1 MDNLT
6 EKVVGF
12 VGTGVMGRSMAANL
26 MKAGITVC
34 VYNRTREKAED
45 LIADGAIWKDTPGE
59 VAKASDIVITMVG
72 YPKDV
77 EEVYFNANGLLANAA
92 QGAYLIDMTTSSPAL
107 AKKIFQTAKDQ
118 GIFAMDAPV
127 SGGDI
132 GAREGTL
139 SIMVGAEKD
148 AFEAMRPLFE
158 LLGKNIQHQ
167 GGAGAGQ
174 YTKMANQIAIAGN
187 MMGVSEAIA
196 YAKQVGLDP
205 THVLD
210 SIATGAAG
218 SWSLSNLA
226 PRMIRGDFAPG
237 FYIKHFIKDM
247 GIAIESAEEAGLTL
261 PGLTLAKQLYNQLA
275 REGLEDEGTQAL
287 FKLVCRTKE
296 E

>member
-1 MDNLT
+1 MDNLA

-26 MKAGITVC
+26 MKADITVC

-45 LIADGAIWKDTPGE
+45 LIADGAIWKDSPGE

-77 EEVYFNANGLLANAA
+77 EEVYFNANGLLANA
-92 QGAYLIDMTTSSPAL
+92 QEGAYLIDMTTSSPAL
-107 AKKIFQTAKDQ
+107 AKKIYHTAKDQ

-139 SIMVGAEKD
+139 SIMVGADKD
-148 AFEAMRPLFE
+148 AFEEMRPLFE

-247 GIAIESAEEAGLTL
+247 GIAIESAEEAGLSL

-296 E
+296 

>member
-1 MDNLT
+1 MDNLA

-12 VGTGVMGRSMAANL
+12 VGTGVMGRSMASNL

-77 EEVYFNANGLLANAA
+77 EEVYFNANGLLANA
-92 QGAYLIDMTTSSPAL
+92 QEGAYLIDMTTSSPAL
-107 AKKIFQTAKDQ
+107 AKKIYHTAKDQ

-139 SIMVGAEKD
+139 SIMVGADKD
-148 AFEAMRPLFE
+148 AFEEMRPLFE

-218 SWSLSNLA
+218 SWSLTNLA
-226 PRMIRGDFAPG
+226 PRMIRGAFAPG

-247 GIAIESAEEAGLTL
+247 GIAIESAEEAGLDL

-296 E
+296 

>member
-1 MDNLT
+1 MSTLN
-6 EKVVGF
+6 EKVIGF
-12 VGTGVMGRSMAANL
+12 VGTGVMGRSMAMNL
-26 MKAGITVC
+26 MKEGLTVC

-45 LIADGAIWKDTPGE
+45 LIAEGAIWKDTPGE
-59 VAKASDIVITMVG
+59 VAKACDIIITMVG
-72 YPKDV
+72 YPRDV
-77 EEVYFNANGLLANAA
+77 EEVYFNADGIIANA
-92 QGAYLIDMTTSSPAL
+92 QDGAYLIDMTTSSPSL
-107 AKKIFQTAKDQ
+107 AKKIYQTAKEK
-118 GIFAMDAPV
+118 GLFAMDAPV

-139 SIMVGAEKD
+139 SIMVGADD
-148 AFEAMRPLFE
+148 AAYEAMLPLFE

-167 GGAGAGQ
+167 GTAGAGQ

-196 YAKQVGLDP
+196 YAKTVGLDP

-226 PRMIRGDFAPG
+226 PRMIRGDWAPG

-247 GIAIESAEEAGLTL
+247 KIAIESAEEENLTL
-261 PGLTLAKQLYNQLA
+261 PGLNLAKQLYDELA
-275 REGLEDEGTQAL
+275 IKGKENEGTQAL
-287 FKLVCRTKE
+287 IKLLLQE
-296 E
+296 EA

>member
-1 MDNLT
+1 MDNLA

-77 EEVYFNANGLLANAA
+77 EEVYFNANGLLANA
-92 QGAYLIDMTTSSPAL
+92 QEGAYLIDMTTSSPAL
-107 AKKIFQTAKDQ
+107 AKKIYQTAKDQ
-118 GIFAMDAPV
+118 GIFSMDAPV

-139 SIMVGAEKD
+139 SIMVGADKD
-148 AFEAMRPLFE
+148 AFEEMRPLFE

-218 SWSLSNLA
+218 RWSLSNLA

-247 GIAIESAEEAGLTL
+247 GIAIESAEEAGLSL

-287 FKLVCRTKE
+287 FKLVCRVKE
-296 E
+296 

>member
-1 MDNLT
+1 MDNLA

-77 EEVYFNANGLLANAA
+77 EEVYFNANGLLANAQ

-107 AKKIFQTAKDQ
+107 AKKIYQTAKDQ

-139 SIMVGAEKD
+139 SIMVGADKD
-148 AFEAMRPLFE
+148 AFEAMCPLFE

-247 GIAIESAEEAGLTL
+247 GIAIESAEEAGLNL

-287 FKLVCRTKE
+287 FKLVCRVKE
-296 E
+296 

>member
-1 MDNLT
+1 MDNLA

-77 EEVYFNANGLLANAA
+77 EEVYFNANGLLANA
-92 QGAYLIDMTTSSPAL
+92 QEGAYLIDMTTSSPAL
-107 AKKIFQTAKDQ
+107 AKKIYQTAKDQ

-139 SIMVGAEKD
+139 SIMVGADKD
-148 AFEAMRPLFE
+148 AFEEMRPLFE

-287 FKLVCRTKE
+287 FKLVSRVKE
-296 E
+296 

>member
-1 MDNLT
+1 MSTLN
-6 EKVVGF
+6 EKVIGF
-12 VGTGVMGRSMAANL
+12 VGTGVMGRSMALNL
-26 MKAGITVC
+26 MKEGLTVC

-45 LIADGAIWKDTPGE
+45 LIAEGAIWKDTPGE
-59 VAKASDIVITMVG
+59 VAKACDIIITMVG
-72 YPKDV
+72 YPRDV
-77 EEVYFNANGLLANAA
+77 EEVYFNADGIIANA
-92 QGAYLIDMTTSSPAL
+92 QEGAYLIDMTTSSPSL
-107 AKKIFQTAKDQ
+107 AKKIYQTAKEK
-118 GIFAMDAPV
+118 GLFAMDAPV

-139 SIMVGAEKD
+139 SIMVGADD
-148 AFEAMRPLFE
+148 AAYNAMLPLFE

-167 GGAGAGQ
+167 GTAGAGQ

-196 YAKQVGLDP
+196 YAKTVGLDP

-226 PRMIRGDFAPG
+226 PRMIRGDWAPG

-247 GIAIESAEEAGLTL
+247 KIAIDSAEEENLSL
-261 PGLTLAKQLYNQLA
+261 PGLTLAKQLYDELA
-275 REGLEDEGTQAL
+275 IKGLENEGTQAL
-287 FKLVCRTKE
+287 VKLFLKE
-296 E
+296 EA

>member
-1 MDNLT
+1 MTTLS
-6 EKVVGF
+6 EKVIGF
-12 VGTGVMGRSMAANL
+12 VGTGVMGRSMAMNL
-26 MKAGITVC
+26 MKEGLTVC

-45 LIADGAIWKDTPGE
+45 LIAEGAIWKDTPGD
-59 VAKASDIVITMVG
+59 VAKACDIIITMVG
-72 YPKDV
+72 YPRDV
-77 EEVYFNANGLLANAA
+77 EEVYFNADGIIANA
-92 QGAYLIDMTTSSPAL
+92 QSGAYLIDMTTSSPSL
-107 AKKIFQTAKDQ
+107 AKKIYQTAKDK
-118 GIFAMDAPV
+118 GLYAMDAPV

-139 SIMVGAEKD
+139 SIMVGADEA
-148 AFEAMRPLFE
+148 AFTAMTPLFE

-167 GGAGAGQ
+167 GSAGAGQ

-196 YAKQVGLDP
+196 YAKTVGLDP

-226 PRMIRGDFAPG
+226 PRMIRGDWAPG

-247 GIAIESAEEAGLTL
+247 KIAIESAEEEGLTL
-261 PGLTLAKQLYNQLA
+261 PGLTLAKQLYDELA
-275 REGLEDEGTQAL
+275 IKGMEDEGTQAL
-287 FKLVCRTKE
+287 IKLLIKE
-296 E
+296 TN

>member
-1 MDNLT
+1 MSTLN
-6 EKVVGF
+6 EKVIGF
-12 VGTGVMGRSMAANL
+12 VGTGVMGRSMALNL
-26 MKAGITVC
+26 MKEGLAVC

-45 LIADGAIWKDTPGE
+45 LIAEGAIWKDTPGE
-59 VAKASDIVITMVG
+59 IAKACDIIITMVG
-72 YPKDV
+72 YPRDV
-77 EEVYFNANGLLANAA
+77 EEVYFNADGIIANA
-92 QGAYLIDMTTSSPAL
+92 QEGAYLIDMTTSSPSL
-107 AKKIFQTAKDQ
+107 AKKIYQTAKET
-118 GIFAMDAPV
+118 GLFAMDAPV

-139 SIMVGAEKD
+139 SIMVGADD
-148 AFEAMRPLFE
+148 AAYEAMLPLFE

-167 GGAGAGQ
+167 GTAGAGQ

-196 YAKQVGLDP
+196 YAKTVGLDP

-226 PRMIRGDFAPG
+226 PRMIRGDWAPG

-247 GIAIESAEEAGLTL
+247 KIAIESAEEENLTL
-261 PGLTLAKQLYNQLA
+261 PGLNLAKQLYDELA
-275 REGLEDEGTQAL
+275 IKGKENEGTQAL
-287 FKLVCRTKE
+287 IKLLLKE
-296 E
+296 A

>member
-1 MDNLT
+1 MDNLA

-12 VGTGVMGRSMAANL
+12 VGTGVMGRSMASNL

-77 EEVYFNANGLLANAA
+77 EEVYFNANGLLANA
-92 QGAYLIDMTTSSPAL
+92 QEGAYLIDMTTSSPAL
-107 AKKIFQTAKDQ
+107 AKKIYHTAKDH

-139 SIMVGAEKD
+139 SIMVGADKD
-148 AFEAMRPLFE
+148 AFEEMRPLFE

-218 SWSLSNLA
+218 SWSLTNLA

-247 GIAIESAEEAGLTL
+247 GIAIESAEEAGLSL

-296 E
+296 

>member
-1 MDNLT
+1 MTILA

-26 MKAGITVC
+26 LKEGITVC

-45 LIADGAIWKDTPGE
+45 LIADGAIWKDTPAD

-77 EEVYFNANGLLANAA
+77 DEVYFNADGLLANAQA
-92 QGAYLIDMTTSSPAL
+92 GAYLLDMTTSSPLL
-107 AKKIFQTAKDQ
+107 AKKIYQTAKDH
-118 GIFAMDAPV
+118 GIHAMDAPV

-139 SIMVGAEKD
+139 SIMVGADEAD
-148 AFEAMRPLFE
+148 FEAMRPLFE

-167 GGAGAGQ
+167 GAAGAGQ

-218 SWSLSNLA
+218 SWSLTNLA
-226 PRMIRGDFAPG
+226 PRKIRGDFAPG

-261 PGLTLAKQLYNQLA
+261 PGLTLAKQLYDPLA
-275 REGLEDEGTQAL
+275 REGLENEGTQAL
-287 FKLVCRTKE
+287 FKLILPKAE
-296 E
+296 

>member
-1 MDNLT
+1 MTILA

-26 MKAGITVC
+26 LKEGITVC

-45 LIADGAIWKDTPGE
+45 LIADGAIWKDTPAD

-77 EEVYFNANGLLANAA
+77 DEVYFNADGLLANAQA
-92 QGAYLIDMTTSSPAL
+92 GAYLIDMTTSSPLL
-107 AKKIFQTAKDQ
+107 AKKIYQTAKDH
-118 GIFAMDAPV
+118 GIHAMDAPV

-139 SIMVGAEKD
+139 SIMVGADEAD
-148 AFEAMRPLFE
+148 FEAMRPLFE

-167 GGAGAGQ
+167 GTAGAGQ

-218 SWSLSNLA
+218 SWSLTNLA

-261 PGLTLAKQLYNQLA
+261 PGLTLAKQLYDQLA
-275 REGLEDEGTQAL
+275 REGLENEGTQAL
-287 FKLVCRTKE
+287 FKLILPKAE
-296 E
+296 

>member
-1 MDNLT
+1 MSTLN
-6 EKVVGF
+6 EKVIGF
-12 VGTGVMGRSMAANL
+12 VGTGVMGRSMAMNL
-26 MKAGITVC
+26 MKEGLTVC

-45 LIADGAIWKDTPGE
+45 LIAEGAIWKDTPGE
-59 VAKASDIVITMVG
+59 VAKACDIIITMVG
-72 YPKDV
+72 YPRDV
-77 EEVYFNANGLLANAA
+77 EEVYFNADGIIANA
-92 QGAYLIDMTTSSPAL
+92 QDGAYLIDMTTSSPSL
-107 AKKIFQTAKDQ
+107 AKKIYQTAKEK
-118 GIFAMDAPV
+118 GLFAMDAPV

-139 SIMVGAEKD
+139 SIMVGAD
-148 AFEAMRPLFE
+148 GAAYEAMLPLFE

-167 GGAGAGQ
+167 GTAGAGQ

-196 YAKQVGLDP
+196 YAKTVGLDP

-226 PRMIRGDFAPG
+226 PRMIRGDWAPG

-247 GIAIESAEEAGLTL
+247 KIAIESAEEENLTL
-261 PGLTLAKQLYNQLA
+261 PGLNLAKQLYDELA
-275 REGLEDEGTQAL
+275 IKGKENEGTQAL
-287 FKLVCRTKE
+287 IKLLLQE
-296 E
+296 EA

>member
-1 MDNLT
+1 MDNLA

-12 VGTGVMGRSMAANL
+12 VGTGVMGRSMASNL

-77 EEVYFNANGLLANAA
+77 EEVYFNANGLLANA
-92 QGAYLIDMTTSSPAL
+92 QEGAYLIDMTTSSPAL
-107 AKKIFQTAKDQ
+107 AKKIYHTAKDQ

-139 SIMVGAEKD
+139 SIMVGADKD
-148 AFEAMRPLFE
+148 AFEEMRPLFE

-210 SIATGAAG
+210 SIATGGAG

-247 GIAIESAEEAGLTL
+247 GIAIESAEEAGLSL

-296 E
+296 

>member
-1 MDNLT
+1 
-6 EKVVGF
+6 
-12 VGTGVMGRSMAANL
+12 
-26 MKAGITVC
+26 
-34 VYNRTREKAED
+34 
-45 LIADGAIWKDTPGE
+45 
-59 VAKASDIVITMVG
+59 
-72 YPKDV
+72 
-77 EEVYFNANGLLANAA
+77 
-92 QGAYLIDMTTSSPAL
+92 
-107 AKKIFQTAKDQ
+107 
-118 GIFAMDAPV
+118 
-127 SGGDI
+127 
-132 GAREGTL
+132 
-139 SIMVGAEKD
+139 
-148 AFEAMRPLFE
+148 MRPLFE

-247 GIAIESAEEAGLTL
+247 GIAIESAEEAGLSL

-287 FKLVCRTKE
+287 FKLVCRVKE
-296 E
+296 

>member
-1 MDNLT
+1 MDNLA

-77 EEVYFNANGLLANAA
+77 EEVYFNANGLLANA
-92 QGAYLIDMTTSSPAL
+92 QEGAYLIDMTTSSPAL
-107 AKKIFQTAKDQ
+107 AKKIYQTAKDQ

-139 SIMVGAEKD
+139 SIMVGADKD
-148 AFEAMRPLFE
+148 AFEEMRPLFE

-196 YAKQVGLDP
+196 YAKQVGRDP

-247 GIAIESAEEAGLTL
+247 GIAIESAEEAGLSL

-296 E
+296 

>member
-1 MDNLT
+1 MDNLA

-12 VGTGVMGRSMAANL
+12 VGTGVMGRSMASNL

-77 EEVYFNANGLLANAA
+77 EEVYFNANGLLANA
-92 QGAYLIDMTTSSPAL
+92 QEGAYLIDMTTSSPAL
-107 AKKIFQTAKDQ
+107 AKKIYHTAKDQ

-139 SIMVGAEKD
+139 SIMVGADKD
-148 AFEAMRPLFE
+148 AFEEMRPLFE

-247 GIAIESAEEAGLTL
+247 GIAIESAEEAGLSL

-296 E
+296 

>member
-1 MDNLT
+1 MDNLA

-12 VGTGVMGRSMAANL
+12 VGTGVMGRSMASNL

-77 EEVYFNANGLLANAA
+77 EEVYFNANGLLANA
-92 QGAYLIDMTTSSPAL
+92 QEGAYLIDMTTSSPAL
-107 AKKIFQTAKDQ
+107 AKKIYHTAKDQ

-139 SIMVGAEKD
+139 SIMVGADKD
-148 AFEAMRPLFE
+148 AFEEMRPLFE

-167 GGAGAGQ
+167 GGAGA
-174 YTKMANQIAIAGN
+174 
-187 MMGVSEAIA
+187 SEAIA

-218 SWSLSNLA
+218 SWSLTNLA

-247 GIAIESAEEAGLTL
+247 GIAIESAEEAGLSL

-296 E
+296 

>member
-1 MDNLT
+1 MDNLA

-26 MKAGITVC
+26 MKADITVC

-45 LIADGAIWKDTPGE
+45 LIADGAIWKDSPGE

-77 EEVYFNANGLLANAA
+77 EEVYFNANGLLANA
-92 QGAYLIDMTTSSPAL
+92 QEGAYLIDMTTSSPAL
-107 AKKIFQTAKDQ
+107 AKKIYQTAKDQ

-139 SIMVGAEKD
+139 SIMVGADKD
-148 AFEAMRPLFE
+148 AFEEMRPLFE

-247 GIAIESAEEAGLTL
+247 GIAIESAEEAGLDL

-287 FKLVCRTKE
+287 FKLVSRVKE
-296 E
+296 

>member
-1 MDNLT
+1 MDNLA

-12 VGTGVMGRSMAANL
+12 VGTGVMGRSMASNL

-77 EEVYFNANGLLANAA
+77 EEVYFNANGLLANA
-92 QGAYLIDMTTSSPAL
+92 QEGAYLIDMTTSSPAL
-107 AKKIFQTAKDQ
+107 AKKIYHTAKDQ

-139 SIMVGAEKD
+139 SIMVGADKD
-148 AFEAMRPLFE
+148 AFEEMRPLFE

-218 SWSLSNLA
+218 SWSLTNLA

-247 GIAIESAEEAGLTL
+247 GIAIESAEEAGLSL
-261 PGLTLAKQLYNQLA
+261 SGLTLAKQLYNQLA

-296 E
+296 

>member
-1 MDNLT
+1 MTNLT

-26 MKAGITVC
+26 IKAGITVC

-45 LIADGAIWKDTPGE
+45 LIADGAIWKDTPAE

-77 EEVYFNANGLLANAA
+77 EEVYFNADGLLANA
-92 QGAYLIDMTTSSPAL
+92 QPGAYLIDMTTSSPLL
-107 AKKIFQTAKDQ
+107 AKKIYQTAKDHN
-118 GIFAMDAPV
+118 IFAMDAPV

-132 GAREGTL
+132 GAREATL
-139 SIMVGAEKD
+139 SIMVGAD
-148 AFEAMRPLFE
+148 AAAFDAMRPLFE

-167 GGAGAGQ
+167 GAAGAGQ

-247 GIAIESAEEAGLTL
+247 GIAIESAEEAGLDL
-261 PGLTLAKQLYNQLA
+261 PGLTLAKKLYDQLA
-275 REGLEDEGTQAL
+275 DKGLENDGTQAL
-287 FKLVCRTKE
+287 FKLISKE
-296 E
+296 V

>member
-1 MDNLT
+1 MSTLN
-6 EKVVGF
+6 EKVIGF
-12 VGTGVMGRSMAANL
+12 VGTGVMGRSMAMNL
-26 MKAGITVC
+26 MKEGLTVC

-45 LIADGAIWKDTPGE
+45 LIAEGAIWKDTPGE
-59 VAKASDIVITMVG
+59 VAKACDIIITMVG
-72 YPKDV
+72 YPRDV
-77 EEVYFNANGLLANAA
+77 EEVYFNADGIIANA
-92 QGAYLIDMTTSSPAL
+92 QDGAYLIDMTTSSPSL
-107 AKKIFQTAKDQ
+107 AKKIYQTAKEK
-118 GIFAMDAPV
+118 GLFAMDAPV

-139 SIMVGAEKD
+139 SIMVGAD
-148 AFEAMRPLFE
+148 DVAYEAMLPLFE

-167 GGAGAGQ
+167 GTAGAGQ

-196 YAKQVGLDP
+196 YAKTVGLDP

-226 PRMIRGDFAPG
+226 PRMIRGDWAPG

-247 GIAIESAEEAGLTL
+247 KIAIESAEEENLTL
-261 PGLTLAKQLYNQLA
+261 PGLNLAKQLYDELA
-275 REGLEDEGTQAL
+275 IKGKENEGTQAL
-287 FKLVCRTKE
+287 IKLLLQE
-296 E
+296 EA

>member
-1 MDNLT
+1 MTILA

-26 MKAGITVC
+26 LKEGITVC

-45 LIADGAIWKDTPGE
+45 LIADGAIWKDTPAD

-77 EEVYFNANGLLANAA
+77 DEVYFNADGLLANAQA
-92 QGAYLIDMTTSSPAL
+92 GAYLIDMTTSSPLL
-107 AKKIFQTAKDQ
+107 AKKIYQTAKDH
-118 GIFAMDAPV
+118 GIHAMDAPV

-139 SIMVGAEKD
+139 SIMVGADEAD
-148 AFEAMRPLFE
+148 FEAMRPLFE

-167 GGAGAGQ
+167 GAAGAGQ

-218 SWSLSNLA
+218 SWSLTNLA

-247 GIAIESAEEAGLTL
+247 GIAIESAEEVGLTL
-261 PGLTLAKQLYNQLA
+261 PGLTLAKQLYDQLA
-275 REGLEDEGTQAL
+275 REGLENEGTQAL
-287 FKLVCRTKE
+287 FKLILPKAE
-296 E
+296 

>member
-1 MDNLT
+1 MDNLA

-12 VGTGVMGRSMAANL
+12 VGTGVMGRSMASNL

-77 EEVYFNANGLLANAA
+77 EEVYFNANGLLANA
-92 QGAYLIDMTTSSPAL
+92 QEGAYLIDMTTSSPAL
-107 AKKIFQTAKDQ
+107 AKKIYQTAKDQ

-139 SIMVGAEKD
+139 SIMVGADKD
-148 AFEAMRPLFE
+148 AFEEMRPLFE

-296 E
+296 

>member
-1 MDNLT
+1 MDNLA

-77 EEVYFNANGLLANAA
+77 EEVYFNANGLLANA
-92 QGAYLIDMTTSSPAL
+92 QTGAYLIDMTTSSPAL
-107 AKKIFQTAKDQ
+107 AKKIYQTAKDQ

-139 SIMVGAEKD
+139 SIMVGADKD
-148 AFEAMRPLFE
+148 AFEEMRPLFE

-167 GGAGAGQ
+167 GSAGAGQ

-296 E
+296 

>member
-1 MDNLT
+1 MDNLA

-77 EEVYFNANGLLANAA
+77 EEVYFNANGLLANA
-92 QGAYLIDMTTSSPAL
+92 QEGAYLIDMTTSSPAL
-107 AKKIFQTAKDQ
+107 AKKIYQTAKDQ

-139 SIMVGAEKD
+139 SIMVGADKD
-148 AFEAMRPLFE
+148 AFEEMRPLFE

-287 FKLVCRTKE
+287 FKLVCRVKE
-296 E
+296 

>member
-1 MDNLT
+1 MDNLA

-12 VGTGVMGRSMAANL
+12 VGTGVMGRSMASNL

-34 VYNRTREKAED
+34 VYNRTHEKAED

-77 EEVYFNANGLLANAA
+77 EEVYFNANGLLANA
-92 QGAYLIDMTTSSPAL
+92 QEGAYLIDMTTSSPAL
-107 AKKIFQTAKDQ
+107 AKKIYHTAKDQ

-139 SIMVGAEKD
+139 SIMVGADKD
-148 AFEAMRPLFE
+148 AFEEMRPLFE

-218 SWSLSNLA
+218 SWSLTNLA

-247 GIAIESAEEAGLTL
+247 GIAIESAEEAGLSL

-296 E
+296 